1 MAQTNRDRVGKAMEL
16 LGPAL
21 DVFLTKVFDGELPG
35 QTDWTALLAAKDSQ
49 QGGGAPKSYSRTD
62 PQNSLRM
69 LANNVPGSLRRG
81 WYPFDEHLSRVEKSW
96 AEELRDAR
104 NKWAHNEP
112 FSFDDCTRA
121 LDTTE
126 RFLKAINA
134 PEAAD
139 QVRRSRIDL
148 MRLGTEREDSKVVKS
163 TATADIKSPGLQP
176 WRTILTPHK
185 DVASGNFHAAQFAA
199 DLGMVARGESDA
211 EYNDPI
217 EFFRRTFLTEG
228 LKDLIRRAVARLSG
242 DMNASPVINL
252 QTNFGGGK
260 THSMLAVWHLA
271 SGRSLTE
278 FPQEVQDTLGVSAL
292 PTNVKRVA
300 LVGTEIQAGA
310 PKTVAPGVTV
320 NTIWGILA
328 WQLGGAEA
336 YEIVR
341 AADEAGT
348 SPGES
353 LRVLFETF
361 GPAAILIDEWVA
373 YARMLLGTENLPDG
387 TFDSQFTFAQT
398 LTEQTKAVPGMLLL
412 VSIPA
417 SEKIEDGKY
426 VGDEEEVGGENGKAA
441 LNMLRKAVSRVADQW
456 RPANA
461 DESFE
466 IVRRRLF
473 EEPTADQR
481 AQITNAA
488 KELSGFYQKYHAEF
502 PKEAVDSDYQD
513 KIKRS
518 YPIHPELFERLYQD
532 WSTLERFQRTRGVL
546 RLMNV
551 IVGSL
556 WRSEASAPFVMPG
569 DIPLDDKEVS
579 QELNQYLDD
588 NWIPIIDR
596 DVDGRDAV
604 PAKIDKE
611 NTALGARHI
620 TQRLARTVFIGA
632 VPGLKLPK
640 STHKGLDR
648 KRVFLGTAIPGD
660 VPGNFYPALNHLTNQ
675 ATYFYGA
682 DNRYWYDTHANTTRS
697 ARDYAEQL
705 HAEDVW
711 AEVKRRL
718 NNHRK
723 PSPTGFVNVHIAPDS
738 TAEVPDIAEV
748 RLVMLPAN
756 IPHAK
761 GKADSTATE
770 FAREYID
777 NAGSAQRINRNMI
790 AFLAPDESRS
800 RELDSGIREYLAWK
814 HLADN
819 AKQYDFTAS
828 QLEQING
835 RVTTHDQ
842 TVKDRLAQTY
852 TWLITPTALPGQ
864 KYTLDIAKAD
874 TNENDFSAR
883 AAAKMRDDSIL
894 ALNHSPRN
902 IRLQLDGPLK
912 SIWAERGYISL
923 GELWGYY
930 AQHPYMPRLRDRSVL
945 EAGVLGVFDD
955 PIGWEAATFALAIG
969 VDDGKFTEVFLP
981 SGNLTPPVSD
991 SLLLIRPDL
1000 AQKHVDEQISE
1011 ITEAPES
1018 MDGAS
1023 PDEPVQP
1030 PPVGPAPKTR
1040 YVGTKLFA
1048 PDAIASQFSNVLQ
1061 EVIQQLQSVDG
1072 AQVEVRIDIAA
1083 TAPNGFDEA
1092 KMRTVKENG
1101 TTLKF
1106 QDNEFY
1112 AD

>member
-1 MAQTNRDRVGKAMEL
+1 MAQSNRDRVGKAMEL

-21 DVFLTKVFDGELPG
+21 DAFLSKVFATDLTAD
-35 QTDWTALLAAKDSQ
+35 TDWTALLALKDSRD
-49 QGGGAPKSYSRTD
+49 GTKKTYNRLD

-69 LANNVPGSLRRG
+69 LTANVPSAIRRG
-81 WYPFDEHLSRVEKSW
+81 WYPFDDHLSRVEKSW
-96 AEELRDAR
+96 AEEIKDVR

-112 FSFDDCTRA
+112 FTFDDSVRA

-139 QVRRSRIDL
+139 AVRSSRLDL
-148 MRLGTEREDSKVVKS
+148 MRLNNAEQDSRVVKS
-163 TATADIKSPGLQP
+163 AAIASVGSPGLVP
-176 WRTILTPHK
+176 WRDVLHPHK
-185 DVASGNFHAAQFAA
+185 DVASGNFHAAEFAA
-199 DLGMVARGESDA
+199 DLGMVARGQGDS
-211 EYNDPI
+211 EYTDPV

-242 DMNASPVINL
+242 DANASPVINL

-271 SGRSLTE
+271 SGRSLAD
-278 FPQEVQDTLGVSAL
+278 FPQEVEDAAGVSKL
-292 PTNVKRVA
+292 PEGVRRVA
-300 LVGTEIQAGA
+300 LVGTEIQSGA

-320 NTIWGILA
+320 NTIWGMLA

-348 SPGES
+348 PPGES
-353 LRVLFETF
+353 LRTLFETY

-373 YARMLLGTENLPDG
+373 YARTLVGTENLPDG

-398 LTEQTKAVPGMLLL
+398 LTEQAKAVPGILVL

-417 SEKIEDGKY
+417 SQKVKDGEY
-426 VGDEEEVGGENGKAA
+426 VGDEEEVGGENGKQA

-481 AQITNAA
+481 AQINNAA
-488 KELSGFYQKYHAEF
+488 KELVAFYRKHQDEF
-502 PKEAVDSDYQD
+502 PKDVIDSTYQE

-518 YPIHPELFERLYQD
+518 YPIHPELFERLYHD

-556 WRSEASAPFVMPG
+556 WRSEASAPFITPG
-569 DIPLDDKEVS
+569 DVPLRDTKVA

-588 NWIPIIDR
+588 NWAPIIDG
-596 DVDGRDAV
+596 DVDGPDSV
-604 PAKIDKE
+604 PEKIDNE
-611 NTALGARHI
+611 NRALGARHT
-620 TQRLARTVFIGA
+620 TQRLARTVFMGA
-632 VPGLKLPK
+632 VPGLKG
-640 STHKGLDR
+640 THKGVDR
-648 KRVFLGTAIPGD
+648 KRVFLGTAVPGD
-660 VPGNFYPALNHLTNQ
+660 VPGNFHSALNHLANQ
-675 ATYFYGA
+675 ATYFYSS
-682 DNRYWYDTHANTTRS
+682 DNAYWYDTHANTTRS
-697 ARDYAEQL
+697 ARDYAERL
-705 HAEDVW
+705 HSEDVW
-711 AEVKRRL
+711 AEIKRRL

-723 PSPTGFVNVHIAPDS
+723 PSTNGFVNVHIAPDS
-738 TAEVPDIAEV
+738 TTEVPDLAEV
-748 RLVMLPAN
+748 RLVILPASST
-756 IPHAK
+756 HTR
-761 GKADSTATE
+761 GRTDSSAME
-770 FAREYID
+770 FARTYVE

-790 AFLAPDESRS
+790 AFLAPDAARS
-800 RELDSGIREYLAWK
+800 TELDNGVREYLAWK
-814 HLADN
+814 HLSDN
-819 AKQYDFTAS
+819 AKQYDFTTS
-828 QLEQING
+828 QIDQVTG
-835 RVTTHDQ
+835 RVATHDQ

-852 TWLITPTALPGQ
+852 TWLMAPTAPPGG
-864 KYTLDIAKAD
+864 KYSIDTYKAD
-874 TNENDFSAR
+874 TNENDFAER
-883 AAAKMRDDSIL
+883 AAGKMRSESIL
-894 ALNHSPRN
+894 SLSQSPRN
-902 IRLQLDGPLK
+902 IRLQLDGPLR
-912 SIWAERGYISL
+912 SIWSERGYISL

-945 EAGVLGVFDD
+945 EAGILAVFDD
-955 PIGWEAATFALAIG
+955 PIGWESATFALATA
-969 VDDGKFTEVFLP
+969 DSDGNLTEVFLP
-981 SGNLTPPVSD
+981 VGNGTPPVSD
-991 SLLLIRPDL
+991 ALLLVRPDL
-1000 AQKHVDEQISE
+1000 AERHVSEQIAE
-1011 ITEAPES
+1011 IT
-1018 MDGAS
+1018 
-1023 PDEPVQP
+1023 DEPEAAGPGTSTPAKPQ
-1030 PPVGPAPKTR
+1030 PVGPAPKTR

-1048 PDAIASQFSNVLQ
+1048 PEAIASQFSNVLQ

-1083 TAPNGFDEA
+1083 TAPGGFDDA
-1092 KMRTVKENG
+1092 KIRTVKENG

-1112 AD
+1112 ED

>member
-1 MAQTNRDRVGKAMEL
+1 MAQSNRDRVGKAMEL

-21 DVFLTKVFDGELPG
+21 DTFLSKVFAADLTAN
-35 QTDWTALLAAKDSQ
+35 TDWTAFLALKDSRD
-49 QGGGAPKSYSRTD
+49 GMKKAYNRLD

-69 LANNVPGSLRRG
+69 LTANVPSSIRRG

-96 AEELRDAR
+96 AEEIKDVR

-112 FSFDDCTRA
+112 FTFDDCTRA

-134 PEAAD
+134 PDAAEE
-139 QVRRSRIDL
+139 VRRSRIDL

-163 TATADIKSPGLQP
+163 AATADISAPGLQP
-176 WRTILTPHK
+176 WRTVLTPHK

-292 PTNVKRVA
+292 PTNVRRVA

-310 PKTVAPGVTV
+310 PKTVAPGVAV
-320 NTIWGILA
+320 NTIWGMLA
-328 WQLGGAEA
+328 WQLGGAQA

-353 LRVLFETF
+353 LRVLFEQF
-361 GPAAILIDEWVA
+361 GPAAILVDEWVA
-373 YARMLLGTENLPDG
+373 YARMLVGTENLPDG

-398 LTEQTKAVPGMLLL
+398 LTEQAKAVPGILLL

-417 SEKIEDGKY
+417 SEKLEDGKY
-426 VGDEEEVGGENGKAA
+426 VDNEEEVGGENGKAA
-441 LNMLRKAVSRVADQW
+441 LSMLRKAVSRVADQW

-473 EEPTADQR
+473 EEPNADQR
-481 AQITNAA
+481 AQIANAA
-488 KELSGFYQKYHAEF
+488 KELSAFYKKHHAEF
-502 PKEAVDSDYQD
+502 PKEVVDSGYQD

-551 IVGSL
+551 IVGSI
-556 WRSEASAPFVMPG
+556 WRSEANAPFITPG
-569 DIPLDDKEVS
+569 DIPFDDKNVS

-596 DVDGRDAV
+596 DVDGPDAV
-604 PAKIDKE
+604 PAKIDKD

-620 TQRLARTVFIGA
+620 TQRLARTVFMGA
-632 VPGLKLPK
+632 VPGLK
-640 STHKGLDR
+640 SAHKGIDR

-675 ATYFYGA
+675 ATYFYSSENA
-682 DNRYWYDTHANTTRS
+682 YWYDTHANTTRS

-705 HAEDVW
+705 YNEDVW

-718 NNHRK
+718 LVHRK
-723 PSPTGFVNVHIAPDS
+723 PSPNGFVNVHIAPDS
-738 TAEVPDIAEV
+738 TADVPDVTEV
-748 RLVMLPAN
+748 RLVILPAN
-756 IPHAK
+756 APHTK
-761 GKADSTATE
+761 GKSDTAAMN
-770 FAREYID
+770 FARDYID

-790 AFLAPDESRS
+790 AFLAPDEARYK
-800 RELDSGIREYLAWK
+800 ELDTGIREYLAWK
-814 HLADN
+814 YLSDN
-819 AKQYDFTAS
+819 AKQFDFTTS
-828 QLEQING
+828 QIDQVSG
-835 RVTTHDQ
+835 RISTHDQ

-852 TWLITPTALPGQ
+852 TWLLTPTAPPGG
-864 KYTLDIAKAD
+864 KYSIDAYKAD
-874 TNENDFSAR
+874 TSENDFSER
-883 AAAKMRDDSIL
+883 AAAKMRTESIL
-894 ALNHSPRN
+894 SLSQSPRN
-902 IRLQLDGPLK
+902 IRLQLDGPLR
-912 SIWAERGYISL
+912 SIWDERRTISL

-930 AQHPYMPRLRDRSVL
+930 AQHPYMPRLRERSVL
-945 EAGVLGVFDD
+945 EAGVLAVFDD
-955 PIGWEAATFALAIG
+955 PIGWESATFALATA
-969 VDDGKFTEVFLP
+969 DADGNLTEVFIP
-981 SGNLTPPVSD
+981 SGNGSPPVSD
-991 SLLLIRPDL
+991 SLLLVRPDL
-1000 AQKHVDEQISE
+1000 AQKHVDEQIAD
-1011 ITEAPES
+1011 ITDEAEVLPS
-1018 MDGAS
+1018 PGA
-1023 PDEPVQP
+1023 PTPTPQKP
-1030 PPVGPAPKTR
+1030 AGPALRTR
-1040 YVGTKLFA
+1040 YVGTKVFV
-1048 PDAIASQFSNVLQ
+1048 PESYASQFSNILQ

-1072 AQVEVRIDIAA
+1072 AHVEVRIDIAA
-1083 TAPNGFDEA
+1083 TAPGGFDEA
-1092 KMRTVKENG
+1092 KIRTVKENG

-1112 AD
+1112 ED